1 MIFIALYKF
10 LTDRALFIPKAR
22 ALVIADLHLGIEYGL
37 RKSGITIPSQTE
49 NLLARLEKLIKQTRA
64 KKLIILG
71 DIKDEFRGLSWQE
84 MKEAPD
90 FFSELAKK
98 VELHLVKG
106 NHDGIIEKILPV
118 SKRIKIYEPAGFRL
132 GNFAFTHGHAW
143 ISEEML
149 KAKILLM
156 GNVHPAVEF
165 FSGGDSRR
173 RSAAPPVY
181 RARLVEHVWLRA
193 PLNKKVFEKKFKKKT
208 NLETAIILPAFN
220 LLAGGASVN
229 RKGFEIYKP
238 FKKAFAWK
246 AAEIFLLDGI
256 CLGELRNLRN

>member
-1 MIFIALYKF
+1 MPPFKF
-10 LTDRALFIPKAR
+10 LTDRALFIPSAR
-22 ALVIADLHLGIEYGL
+22 ALVIADLHLGIEHGL

-49 NLLARLEKLIKQTRA
+49 NLADRLEKLIKQTRA

-84 MKEAPD
+84 MREAPN

-106 NHDGIIEKILPV
+106 NHDGLIENILPK
-118 SKRIKIYEPAGFRL
+118 SERIKIYEPAGFRL

-143 ISEEML
+143 ISKEML

-156 GNVHPAVEF
+156 GNLHPAVEF
-165 FSGGDSRR
+165 YSG
-173 RSAAPPVY
+173 RS
-181 RARLVEHVWLRA
+181 RLVEHVWLRA
-193 PLNKKVFEKKFKKKT
+193 PLNKKVFEKKFSEKT

-220 LLAGGASVN
+220 LLAGGASIN

-238 FKKAFAWK
+238 FKKAFVWK
-246 AAEIFLLDGI
+246 NAEIFLLDGI
-256 CLGELRNLRN
+256 CLGNLKNFRK

>member
-1 MIFIALYKF
+1 MPSYKF
-10 LTDRALFIPKAR
+10 LTERALFIPKEK

-49 NLLARLEKLIKQTRA
+49 NLRARLEKLIRQTAA

-84 MKEAPD
+84 MREAPN

-106 NHDGIIEKILPV
+106 NHDGLIENILPK
-118 SKRIKIYEPAGFRL
+118 SKRIKIYEPVGFRL

-143 ISEEML
+143 ISKEMI

-156 GNVHPAVEF
+156 GNLHPAVEF
-165 FSGGDSRR
+165 YSG
-173 RSAAPPVY
+173 RS
-181 RARLVEHVWLRA
+181 RLVEHIWLRA
-193 PLNKKVFEKKFKKKT
+193 PLNKKVFEKKFAEKT

-220 LLAGGASVN
+220 LLSGGASVN

-256 CLGELRNLRN
+256 CLGMLKSLKTKSKTTY

>member
-1 MIFIALYKF
+1 MPLYKF

-49 NLLARLEKLIKQTRA
+49 NLLGRLKKLIAETRA

-71 DIKDEFRGLSWQE
+71 DIKDEYRGLSWQE
-84 MKEAPD
+84 MREAPE
-90 FFSELAKK
+90 FFAELAKK

-106 NHDGIIEKILPV
+106 NHDGRIEYVIPENK
-118 SKRIKIYEPAGFRL
+118 KIKIYEPAGFRL

-149 KAKILLM
+149 KAKFLLM
-156 GNVHPAVEF
+156 GNLHPAVEF
-165 FSGGDSRR
+165 FSG
-173 RSAAPPVY
+173 
-181 RARLVEHVWLRA
+181 RARLVEHIWLRC
-193 PLNKKVFEKKFKKKT
+193 PINKKVFEKKFKTKT

-238 FKKAFAWK
+238 FKKAFDWK
-246 AAEIFLLDGI
+246 KAEIFLLDGI
-256 CLGELRNLRN
+256 CLGKIKNLKS